1 MFMINLRGLIIL
13 SLFLLGDARRS
24 FRIEDSRHYAQ
35 QQNKML
41 TKDFEVSADG
51 KDALIPTGLRKT
63 LFTKAKRL
71 LPQGDAPPR
80 FPSATMNLGYG
91 RGSPGYDSWYGD
103 SADERWYDVG
113 SLRGRYGDGWG
124 DEWEERRWDGW
135 EPSGDEW
142 GRHRSLG
149 RMSGLAGSPRGRR
162 RWGRSWDRRGIA
174 SDMGGYGR
182 YGGNMGGY
190 DNYGRRAYDM
200 DGWRR

>member
-113 SLRGRYGDGWG
+113 SLRGRYGEGWG
-124 DEWEERRWDGW
+124 DQWEERG
-135 EPSGDEW
+135 
-142 GRHRSLG
+142 HRLGSMDSERRNSL
-149 RMSGLAGSPRGRR
+149 GSPRGRR